1 MARSVAECTRMLEL
15 LAPGFEAQEPVGLDE
30 LRVAVAWTD
39 EADPLVRERVEEAA
53 ARFPNRERIELPRGK
68 GTASDFMRE
77 VADVHRG
84 LFPEHADAY
93 GADVREKLERCF
105 EISEAE
111 AQEAARAREPYRD
124 RCLTLLEGF
133 DLLVTPTLRFVAP
146 PVGAISNANRDDM
159 TRFTYPFDV
168 LGWPALALPCGP
180 AEEGLPASAQ
190 LVGRAGEDALV
201 LAVGASLDRGTA
213 GPS

>member
-1 MARSVAECTRMLEL
+1 MPALDGATAWLNS
-15 LAPGFEAQEPVGLDE
+15 EPLGLDE

-39 EADPLVRERVEEAA
+39 EAEPLVRERVEEVA
-53 ARFPNRERIELPRGK
+53 ARFPNRERIEVPRVK
-68 GTASDFMRE
+68 GTASAFLRE

-111 AQEAARAREPYRD
+111 AQEAARAREPYREP
-124 RCLTLLEGF
+124 CLELLEGF
-133 DLLVTPTLRFVAP
+133 DLLLTPTLRFVAP
-146 PVGAISNANRDDM
+146 PVGEITNANRDDM
-159 TRFTYPFDV
+159 TRFTYPFNL

-180 AEEGLPASAQ
+180 AEDGLPASVQ

-201 LAVGASLDRGTA
+201 LAVGASLDRGRP

>member
-1 MARSVAECTRMLEL
+1 MEL
-15 LAPGFEAQEPVGLDE
+15 LAPGFESHDPVAPDE

-39 EADPLVRERVEEAA
+39 EAEPLVRERVEEVVK
-53 ARFPNRERIELPRGK
+53 RFPNRERIELPRGK

-93 GADVREKLERCF
+93 GADVREKLELCF
-105 EISEAE
+105 RVTDAEAE
-111 AQEAARAREPYRD
+111 EAVRAREPYRE
-124 RCLTLLEGF
+124 RCLELLEGF

-146 PVGAISNANRDDM
+146 RVGEITNANRDDM

-180 AEEGLPASAQ
+180 AEEGLPASVQ
-190 LVGRAGEDALV
+190 LVARTGEDALV
-201 LAVGASLDRGTA
+201 LAVGASLDRGTP